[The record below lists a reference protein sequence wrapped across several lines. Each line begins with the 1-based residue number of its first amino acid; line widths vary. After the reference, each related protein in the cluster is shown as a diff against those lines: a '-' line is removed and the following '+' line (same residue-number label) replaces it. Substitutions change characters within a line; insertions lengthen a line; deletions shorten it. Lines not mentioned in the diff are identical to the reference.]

1 MTDNDAADQRL
12 VGGQP
17 GPETA
22 GSDST
27 GSEPMDQ
34 GLTASASIDPA
45 LSSVERRANTTA
57 LRNELHALLLRA
69 TDPDSTAAAKSL
81 AYRDAAYLALDLRD
95 LKAGMEL
102 ALNCL
107 HWARTSGEGP
117 LQVKAHVTL
126 ALAMTESYDDAG
138 AQREFLAALILAEE
152 IGDARGVALV
162 AVNASHFELE
172 RRNHRQAAQ
181 HLMELLNSTSVQA
194 LQEPDA
200 RQLWETFHINFVVA
214 VSETLL
220 ANTEPTFHDEA
231 TLRAAKDQL
240 VISSTILAAVLKERQ
255 SLTLLEKAAMLD
267 ALTRHALWTG
277 ELLAAQSLADDHVR
291 LTGHAD
297 FPLLYGR
304 ALLDRSR
311 VFAQS
316 GDLESAVRDAG
327 QAVGFFHEAA
337 SELWETRSREQ
348 LAAIYA
354 RAGRYREAFET
365 QQEVTRDM
373 ENLYRGYHQ
382 QRALVRQIAQQARE
396 AEVRA
401 EALAEAALRDPL
413 TGAPNR
419 TRAMQV
425 LAELHVQARQGRPS
439 AVALLDLDLFKR
451 VNDTFGHLVGD
462 AVLTGVTRL
471 LGAELREQD
480 LLARLGGEEFIVIL
494 SDVTA
499 QEAEVVCLRLRDA
512 LQNASWEAL
521 APGLVTTGSFGVAV
535 LDGVQDITGVLT
547 TADRAL
553 YAAKAAGRN
562 TVRVATRQAES
573 ARDPQPCP

>member
-1 MTDNDAADQRL
+1 ML
-12 VGGQP
+12 VDRDLT
-17 GPETA
+17 GP
-22 GSDST
+22 SSN
-27 GSEPMDQ
+27 
-34 GLTASASIDPA
+34 PA
-45 LSSVERRANTTA
+45 LPGVERRANTSA
-57 LRNELHALLLRA
+57 LRTELHALQLRA

-81 AYRDAAYLALDLRD
+81 AHRDAAYLALDLRD
-95 LKAGMEL
+95 LKAGMEH

-107 HWARTSGEGP
+107 HWARASGEGS

-172 RRNHRQAAQ
+172 RRNHLQAAQ
-181 HLMELLNSTSVQA
+181 HLLELLNSTSMQA
-194 LQEPDA
+194 LQESDA

-220 ANTEPTFHDEA
+220 ADAGAGFGDE
-231 TLRAAKDQL
+231 TVLRAAQDQL
-240 VISSTILAAVLKERQ
+240 VISSAILDAMLRERKN
-255 SLTLLEKAAMLD
+255 LTLLETAAVLD

-277 ELLAAQSLADDHVR
+277 ELLVARTLADDHVL

-304 ALLDRSR
+304 AMLDRSR
-311 VFAQS
+311 VFAQG
-316 GDLESAVRDAG
+316 GDLESAIEDAG
-327 QAVGFFHEAA
+327 QAVGFFREAA

-365 QQEVTRDM
+365 QQAVTRGM
-373 ENLYRGYHQ
+373 ENLYRDYHQ

-425 LAELHVQARQGRPS
+425 LAELHAQARLGRPS

-451 VNDTFGHLVGD
+451 VNDTFGHLAGD

-471 LGAELREQD
+471 LSAELREQD

-494 SDVTA
+494 SNVTE

-512 LQNASWEAL
+512 LQNASWEDL
-521 APGLVTTGSFGVAV
+521 APGLVTTGSFGMAV
-535 LDGVQDITGVLT
+535 LDGIQDITGVLT

-562 TVRVATRQAES
+562 TVRVAPRQPES

>member
-1 MTDNDAADQRL
+1 MQAQGAD
-12 VGGQP
+12 P
-17 GPETA
+17 
-22 GSDST
+22 
-27 GSEPMDQ
+27 
-34 GLTASASIDPA
+34 
-45 LSSVERRANTTA
+45 N
-57 LRNELHALLLRA
+57 
-69 TDPDSTAAAKSL
+69 STAALKVL
-81 AYRDAAYLALDLRD
+81 AYRDAAYLAIDLRD
-95 LKAGMEL
+95 LKVGLEH
-102 ALNCL
+102 ALDCL
-107 HWARTSGEGP
+107 YWARASGDES

-126 ALAMTESYDDAG
+126 ALVTMESYDDVS
-138 AQREFLAALILAEE
+138 AQREFLSARTLAEK

-172 RRNHRQAAQ
+172 RRNYPRAAQ
-181 HLMELLNSTSVQA
+181 HLLDLLDSPSIQA
-194 LQEPDA
+194 LLEPDA
-200 RQLWETFHINFVVA
+200 HQLSEIFHINFVVA

-220 ANTEPTFHDEA
+220 ADTAPYSGAAHLPELKRQLAVSSARLAA
-231 TLRAAKDQL
+231 TLRDQ
-240 VISSTILAAVLKERQ
+240 RD
-255 SLTLLEKAAMLD
+255 LTLPDTAALLD

-277 ELLAAQSLADDHVR
+277 ELPVARALADEHVHR
-291 LTGHAD
+291 VSNAD

-311 VFAQS
+311 VYARI
-316 GDLESAVRDAG
+316 GDLEDAILDAG
-327 QAVGFFHEAA
+327 QAVRYFHEAA

-354 RAGRYREAFET
+354 QAGQYREAFET
-365 QQEVTRDM
+365 QREVTRGV
-373 ENLYRGYHQ
+373 ENLYRDYHQ
-382 QRALVRQIAQQARE
+382 QRVLVGQISQQARE

-425 LAELHVQARQGRPS
+425 LNQLHARARQDRPS

-462 AVLTGVTRL
+462 AVLTGVTRHL
-471 LGAELREQD
+471 SAELRQQD

-494 SDVTA
+494 PDVTA
-499 QEAEVVCLRLRDA
+499 QEAEVICVRLRDV
-512 LQNASWEAL
+512 LHGISWETL
-521 APGLVTTGSFGVAV
+521 APGLVTSGSFGVAV

-547 TADRAL
+547 AADQAL

-562 TVRVATRQAES
+562 TVVLAGTIDAS
-573 ARDPQPCP
+573 PQMQPY

>member
-1 MTDNDAADQRL
+1 MTDNDPANQQLPGAQRGVASGAAEA
-12 VGGQP
+12 GGPTQSR
-17 GPETA
+17 A
-22 GSDST
+22 GT
-27 GSEPMDQ
+27 
-34 GLTASASIDPA
+34 SAIRAELRAA
-45 LSSVERRANTTA
+45 LD
-57 LRNELHALLLRA
+57 RA
-69 TDPDSTAAAKSL
+69 TDPDSAADTRSL
-81 AYRDAAYLALDLRD
+81 AYREAAYFALDLRD
-95 LKAGMEL
+95 LKAGMEH

-107 HWARTSGEGP
+107 HWARASGEGTV
-117 LQVKAHVTL
+117 QVKAHVTL
-126 ALAMTESYDDAG
+126 ALAMMESYDDAG
-138 AQREFLAALILAEE
+138 AQREFMAALILAEE

-172 RRNHRQAAQ
+172 RRNYLQAAQ
-181 HLMELLNSTSVQA
+181 HLLELLNSASMQA
-194 LQEPDA
+194 LREPNA
-200 RQLWETFHINFVVA
+200 RGLWETFHINFVVS

-220 ANTEPTFHDEA
+220 AGTELDPDIKA
-231 TLRAAKDQL
+231 LLQAAEGQL
-240 VISSTILAAVLKERQ
+240 AVSAGVLAAMLSERQ
-255 SLTLLEKAAMLD
+255 DRSLLETAAVLD

-277 ELLAAQSLADDHVR
+277 DLTVAQTLADDHVR
-291 LTGHAD
+291 LTGEAD

-311 VFAQS
+311 VYARS
-316 GDLESAVRDAG
+316 GDLERAILDAG
-327 QAVGFFHEAA
+327 RAVGYFHEAA

-354 RAGRYREAFET
+354 RGGRYREAFET
-365 QQEVTRDM
+365 QQEVTRGM
-373 ENLYRGYHQ
+373 ENLYRDYHQ

-425 LAELHVQARQGRPS
+425 LAELHARARQGHPS

-462 AVLTGVTRL
+462 AVLTRVTRL
-471 LGAELREQD
+471 LSAELREQD

-499 QEAEVVCLRLRDA
+499 QEAEVVCARLRET
-512 LQNASWEAL
+512 LQNASWADL

-535 LDGVQDITGVLT
+535 LDGQQDITGVLT
-547 TADRAL
+547 LADRAL

-562 TVRVATRQAES
+562 AVRGVPRPAELV
-573 ARDPQPCP
+573 RDP